1 MGGIAENLK
10 VHTISFVGCDAKLLD
25 PERCVQSDQIIQVMK
40 RNCSLTELDLSD
52 NPVISDQLIE
62 RLDIDLAKNKL
73 IVENIF
79 PLIREQEKKA
89 NEAKAKRDRMR

>member
-1 MGGIAENLK
+1 
-10 VHTISFVGCDAKLLD
+10 
-25 PERCVQSDQIIQVMK
+25 MK

-52 NPVISDQLIE
+52 NPVISGEFIE
-62 RLDIDLAKNKL
+62 QLDIEFAKNRL

-89 NEAKAKRDRMR
+89 NEVKENRDRRREFNR